1 MAVKH
6 MRNLEFELY
15 PKYKQAYIR
24 AFDKMLQKREIEGRP
39 TTLKWADGQAVFD
52 WWLSV

>member
-1 MAVKH
+1 